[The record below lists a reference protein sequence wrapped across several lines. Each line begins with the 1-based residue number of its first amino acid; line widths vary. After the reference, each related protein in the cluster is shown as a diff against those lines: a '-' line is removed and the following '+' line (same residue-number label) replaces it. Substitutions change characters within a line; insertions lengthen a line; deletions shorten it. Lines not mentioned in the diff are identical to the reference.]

1 MKLWLRTI
9 VRALRELIAH
19 CLQPDAGGF
28 TPSDFPLA
36 TLTQGQIDALVRQQ
50 TQIEAIYPLSP
61 LQQGLLFHSLYAPQ
75 GGDHIVQVG
84 YTLRGHVD
92 VTALLRAW
100 QQVIEQYSILRTS
113 FVWEQLDTPLQVVH
127 EHATMP
133 FTTHDWRSLS
143 PLLHDERLLAFLHK
157 DRREGFV
164 LSHAPL
170 MRIHLIQMAD
180 DSFELIWT
188 HHHLLLDGWSFPLL
202 LQEVFACY
210 AAFCEGHMHQ
220 VEGVRPYQ
228 DYIAWVLQQDV
239 QLAESFWR
247 RCLHGLTQPTML
259 QVPTPIHPEPGY
271 GELILHTSAEL
282 STTLARFARQ
292 QHLTLNTLF
301 QAAWALLLHHY
312 SGQLDVL
319 FGTIVS
325 GRPAAL
331 QGVERMIGLF
341 INTVPVRVHVDPAL
355 AVLPWLHHIQETHSE
370 LRQFEY
376 SPLVQVHNWSQLPR
390 GEALFESLLIFE
402 NYPLTPQESL
412 QDAPTRLTIQ
422 AAHTQE
428 QTTYPLSLYVV
439 PGDPIAFKVLFDR
452 RRFSQTTISR
462 LLEHLQQLLAT
473 LVAHPAQSLA
483 TIQTLSHEEQHTLLH
498 TFNAT
503 HLPVPQE
510 CCIHHLFEQQ
520 AVLTPQAIALHSDH
534 DVLSYA
540 QLNERANQLAH
551 YLHAHGVGPNVLVG
565 VCISRS
571 PDMLVALLAI
581 LKAGGAYVPL
591 DPAYPAERLAFLLTD
606 AHVALL
612 LTQEH
617 LLTLLPAVQVPR
629 LCLDRDWSVLADLP
643 RDHAPH
649 STVSSH
655 DLAYVIYTSGSTGTP
670 KGVCIHHRNTVTLLY
685 WAREQFDAQ
694 CLQGVLAS
702 TSICF
707 DLSVFELFVPLS
719 WGGTVILAEN
729 ALALP
734 TLPAAEHVRLIN
746 TVPSAMAELVRSGSV
761 PASVRVVNL
770 AGEALQRSLVH
781 DLFALPHIQRVCNL
795 YGPTED
801 TTYSTW
807 ADLAAQDDGAV
818 PIGRPIAN
826 TQVYLLD
833 AHLQL
838 VPIGVTGEL
847 YLGGAGIAQ
856 GYLHRPE
863 LTAERFIAHPFSDE
877 PGARLYRTGDLARYR
892 DDGTLDYLG
901 RRDQQVKIR
910 GYRIEVG
917 EIESVL
923 LQHPTV
929 QDAVVVAHEENP
941 TQYRLIAYIVS
952 ATETLFSD
960 AQLRAY
966 VQERL
971 PSYMLPSLFVPLD
984 VLPLTPNGK
993 VDRRA
998 LPNPEIDRTLQIFIA
1013 PHTAIEQKLAT
1024 IWSKVLGVTPISVH
1038 DNFFALGGDSILSIQ
1053 IVSRAH
1059 QAGLTITPKQLFQA
1073 PTIAELA
1080 TMITTGETAPEIVAQ
1095 QGLVVG
1101 AVPLTPIQHW
1111 FFAQHQPA
1119 RQHWNQ
1125 AVLLCVTQPLN
1136 ASVLRQTVAHLLIQ
1150 HDALRFRFSN
1160 AQQGWQQ
1167 DSHVPDEQVPL
1178 HLFDLSTLTA
1188 MQQTQALEQLAND
1201 VQASLDIE
1209 HGPLV
1214 RVASF
1219 HLGSQAQDRL
1229 LIVVHHL
1236 AIDAVSWRI
1245 LLEDLQQV
1253 YEQLSLEQRAQ
1264 LPAKTTSFQQ
1274 WSQLLLDH
1282 AQSATVLQQLP
1293 YWLTQTLARH
1303 HALPVDHYS
1312 GANTAAS
1319 ARHVVISL
1327 SLQETASLLHEVPAA
1342 YHTQINDVLLTALA
1356 MALSQWTG
1364 QHAHVIDLEGHGRED
1379 LFAQVDLSRT
1389 IGWFTTLFPVL
1400 LDLSDVG
1407 TTSPADA
1414 LKTIKE
1420 RLRHIPQRGIGY
1432 GLLRYLSSPADG
1444 TEEQEAL
1451 IQLRTRPAADLSFNY
1466 LGQFDQIQQNTTLLR
1481 AAPESSGSVVSPHS
1495 IRTHLIDINGSISGG
1510 QLNLIWTYSMHRHR
1524 AETIEA
1530 LAQNYLRA
1538 LRELI
1543 AHCLQPDAGGFT
1555 PSDFPLAVLTQD
1567 QIDTLLSQHKQ
1578 VEAIYPLSPLQQGF
1592 LFHSLYAPE
1601 EGNYIVQVRWTL
1613 QGDLHI
1619 PAFKAAW
1626 QSLLDHHAILRTCF
1640 LWDTLAEPL
1649 QVVREHIQLPFLYE
1663 QWLHS
1668 SPDEQQAQLALCLQH
1683 DRIQGFDLAQA
1694 PLLRLRLI
1702 QMAQDTY
1709 TFIWSYHHIL
1719 LDGWSIPL
1727 LLKELFTSYLARCE
1741 GQSIPRTHTR
1751 PYHDYIAWLVRQNAP
1766 LAEAF
1771 WKRALAGFTAPTP
1784 LGIDHMPPT
1793 MVEQHAGVE
1802 RAHFPHELPAQL
1814 QQMTREHKLTL
1825 HTVLQGAWALLLS
1838 RYSQQHDVVFGSTS
1852 SGRSAGIEGIEEMVG
1867 LFINTLP
1874 VRVQVAP
1881 EALLIPWLQALQD
1894 QQSEMHQYEYS
1905 SLTQVQGYSEVP
1917 RGIPLFE
1924 SLLVLENYPVDNQ
1937 TALPAQQDKGQFNIL
1952 PAEIL
1957 EQSHYPLNIVV
1968 LPGTPFTIMVRYN
1981 QDRFETT
1988 HIVRLL
1994 HHLTTILTNMVT
2006 RPTQSLAQIAYLSPD
2021 ELHHLLV
2028 EWNATHK
2035 EYPHERCFHHLFTAQ
2050 AQRTPDAS
2058 ALVAGHQHMTY
2069 RELDERSNQLAH
2081 SLQQRGIGPEML
2093 VGVCVERSIAMVVGQ
2108 LAALKA
2114 GAAYLPL
2121 DPTYPQE
2128 RLAYLLADARVCVLL
2143 TQEKL
2148 VPNVTG
2154 SSPTQLF
2161 CLDRDW
2167 DQVEMLPTTLPMSR
2181 VQPDNLAYV
2190 IYTSGSTGQPKGV
2203 QISHRNLLNLI
2214 TWHQQT
2220 YQLHGQDRTTQIAS
2234 MAFDACV
2241 WEIWPTLAA
2250 GASLFFPDEETRH
2263 SPLHL
2268 RDWLLAERITHCF
2281 IPTPLTES
2289 VLSLPWPAQAPLRF
2303 LLTGGDVLHHAPEH
2317 LLPFHLINHYGPTE
2331 STVVATAG
2339 EVQSQPLQRRAP
2351 SIGRPI
2357 ANTQVYILDASLQ
2370 LVSPGVVGE
2379 ICLGGASL
2387 SRGYL
2392 SRPDET
2398 AEKFIAHP
2406 FSDEPGARLYRTGDL
2421 ARYRADGQI
2430 EFVGRRDEQVKIRGY
2445 RIEVGEIES
2454 VLGHLPGVQDAVVV
2468 AREDIPG
2475 TKRLVAYIVPGS
2487 QAGIEEQGLRQALHE
2502 RLPEYM
2508 VPSALIFLAALPLTP
2523 NGKVDRTALVRMHL
2537 PQTNAQHE
2545 VVLARTQ
2552 TEQRLADIW
2561 SQVLGVEQIGIH
2573 DNFFALGGDFD
2584 PQHSDRLTGP
2594 SGWPD
2599 HHSQTAL
2606 PGSYY
2611 CRASDN
2617 DYNWRDCAGDR
2628 GATGSGRWGCAAD
2641 SHPTLVLCP
2650 ASTRKTA
2657 LESSDDAQCTS

>member
-1 MKLWLRTI
+1 
-9 VRALRELIAH
+9 
-19 CLQPDAGGF
+19 
-28 TPSDFPLA
+28 
-36 TLTQGQIDALVRQQ
+36 
-50 TQIEAIYPLSP
+50 
-61 LQQGLLFHSLYAPQ
+61 
-75 GGDHIVQVG
+75 
-84 YTLRGHVD
+84 
-92 VTALLRAW
+92 
-100 QQVIEQYSILRTS
+100 
-113 FVWEQLDTPLQVVH
+113 
-127 EHATMP
+127 
-133 FTTHDWRSLS
+133 
-143 PLLHDERLLAFLHK
+143 
-157 DRREGFV
+157 
-164 LSHAPL
+164 
-170 MRIHLIQMAD
+170 
-180 DSFELIWT
+180 
-188 HHHLLLDGWSFPLL
+188 
-202 LQEVFACY
+202 
-210 AAFCEGHMHQ
+210 
-220 VEGVRPYQ
+220 
-228 DYIAWVLQQDV
+228 
-239 QLAESFWR
+239 
-247 RCLHGLTQPTML
+247 
-259 QVPTPIHPEPGY
+259 
-271 GELILHTSAEL
+271 
-282 STTLARFARQ
+282 
-292 QHLTLNTLF
+292 
-301 QAAWALLLHHY
+301 
-312 SGQLDVL
+312 
-319 FGTIVS
+319 
-325 GRPAAL
+325 
-331 QGVERMIGLF
+331 MI
-341 INTVPVRVHVDPAL
+341 
-355 AVLPWLHHIQETHSE
+355 
-370 LRQFEY
+370 
-376 SPLVQVHNWSQLPR
+376 
-390 GEALFESLLIFE
+390 
-402 NYPLTPQESL
+402 
-412 QDAPTRLTIQ
+412 
-422 AAHTQE
+422 
-428 QTTYPLSLYVV
+428 
-439 PGDPIAFKVLFDR
+439 
-452 RRFSQTTISR
+452 
-462 LLEHLQQLLAT
+462 
-473 LVAHPAQSLA
+473 
-483 TIQTLSHEEQHTLLH
+483 
-498 TFNAT
+498 
-503 HLPVPQE
+503 
-510 CCIHHLFEQQ
+510 
-520 AVLTPQAIALHSDH
+520 
-534 DVLSYA
+534 
-540 QLNERANQLAH
+540 
-551 YLHAHGVGPNVLVG
+551 
-565 VCISRS
+565 
-571 PDMLVALLAI
+571 
-581 LKAGGAYVPL
+581 
-591 DPAYPAERLAFLLTD
+591 
-606 AHVALL
+606 
-612 LTQEH
+612 
-617 LLTLLPAVQVPR
+617 
-629 LCLDRDWSVLADLP
+629 
-643 RDHAPH
+643 
-649 STVSSH
+649 
-655 DLAYVIYTSGSTGTP
+655 
-670 KGVCIHHRNTVTLLY
+670 
-685 WAREQFDAQ
+685 
-694 CLQGVLAS
+694 
-702 TSICF
+702 
-707 DLSVFELFVPLS
+707 
-719 WGGTVILAEN
+719 
-729 ALALP
+729 
-734 TLPAAEHVRLIN
+734 
-746 TVPSAMAELVRSGSV
+746 
-761 PASVRVVNL
+761 NL
-770 AGEALQRSLVH
+770 AGEALQRSLVQQI
-781 DLFALPHIQRVCNL
+781 FSLPGIEHVYNL
-795 YGPTED
+795 YGPSED

-807 ADLAAQDDGAV
+807 TELTASEQGSV
-818 PIGRPIAN
+818 PIGRPITN

-838 VPIGVTGEL
+838 VPPGVTGEL
-847 YLGGAGIAQ
+847 YLSGEGLAQ

-863 LTAERFIAHPFSDE
+863 LTAERFIANPFSQK
-877 PGARLYRTGDLARYR
+877 PGTRLYSTGDLARYR
-892 DDGTLDYLG
+892 ADGTLDYLG
-901 RRDQQVKIR
+901 RVDQQVKVR
-910 GYRIEVG
+910 GYRIELG

-923 LQHPTV
+923 NEHPGIKNG
-929 QDAVVVAHEENP
+929 AVVVREDIHGHK
-941 TQYRLIAYIVS
+941 RLVAYIV
-952 ATETLFSD
+952 TE
-960 AQLRAY
+960 AQQMTITEQALRAY
-966 VQERL
+966 LRERL
-971 PSYMLPSLFVPLD
+971 PDYMLPTLFIQLAT
-984 VLPLTPNGK
+984 LPLTPNGK

-998 LPNPEIDRTLQIFIA
+998 LPDPDMRQISQQQVFVAARTSNEQVLSQVWTEI
-1013 PHTAIEQKLAT
+1013 
-1024 IWSKVLGVTPISVH
+1024 LGVEKVSVY
-1038 DNFFALGGDSILSIQ
+1038 DNFFTLGGDSILGIR
-1053 IVSRAH
+1053 VVARAS
-1059 QAGLTITPKQLFQA
+1059 QLGLHITPKQLFQYQ
-1073 PTIAELA
+1073 TIIELA
-1080 TMITTGETAPEIVAQ
+1080 QAIGTANTKITVDAE
-1095 QGLVVG
+1095 QGLVSGDV
-1101 AVPLTPIQHW
+1101 ALTPIQHW
-1111 FFAQHQPA
+1111 FFEHEQP
-1119 RQHWNQ
+1119 RPHHWNQ
-1125 AVLLCVTQPLN
+1125 AILLDISQPLN
-1136 ASVLRQTVAHLLIQ
+1136 ISHLVQTLASLLQ
-1150 HDALRFRFSN
+1150 HHDALRLRFIKTDTHWHQHN
-1160 AQQGWQQ
+1160 ASWDGLI
-1167 DSHVPDEQVPL
+1167 PL
-1178 HLFDLSTLTA
+1178 SIFDLSVYPPTKQNAALTRLA
-1188 MQQTQALEQLAND
+1188 SEVQTN
-1201 VQASLDIE
+1201 LDLE
-1209 HGPLV
+1209 HGPLI
-1214 RVASF
+1214 RVAYIQ
-1219 HLGSQAQDRL
+1219 LGAMTGRL
-1229 LIVVHHL
+1229 LIVIHHL
-1236 AIDAVSWRI
+1236 AIDGVSWRI
-1245 LLEDLQQV
+1245 LLEDLQAV
-1253 YEQLSLEQRAQ
+1253 YQQINQGLPAQ

-1274 WSQLLLDH
+1274 WSQQLSIY
-1282 AQSATVLQQLP
+1282 AQSASIWQQIP
-1293 YWLTQTLARH
+1293 YWLAQTAHENYSR
-1303 HALPVDHYS
+1303 LPIDHKN
-1312 GANTAAS
+1312 GENTVAS
-1319 ARHVVISL
+1319 VRHVSVSL
-1327 SLQETASLLHEVPAA
+1327 GQAETEALLYKVPAA

-1356 MALSQWTG
+1356 QTLTHWTK
-1364 QHAHVIDLEGHGRED
+1364 QAAHLIMLEGHGRED
-1379 LFAQVDLSRT
+1379 IFTQVDISRT
-1389 IGWFTTLFPVL
+1389 IGWFTSLFPVL
-1400 LDLSDVG
+1400 LDLSKTDG
-1407 TTSPADA
+1407 KPGEA
-1414 LKTIKE
+1414 LKALKE
-1420 RLRHIPQRGIGY
+1420 QLRHIPERGIGY
-1432 GLLRYLSSPADG
+1432 GVLRYLS
-1444 TEEQEAL
+1444 TLTNEAEYNHMRA
-1451 IQLRTRPAADLSFNY
+1451 QLHSMSEAEICFNY
-1466 LGQFDQIQQNTTLLR
+1466 LGQFDQPTTSTSLFSPATESPGNTFSPLSNRQYLL
-1481 AAPESSGSVVSPHS
+1481 EINSSITEGELHLDWAYS
-1495 IRTHLIDINGSISGG
+1495 TH
-1510 QLNLIWTYSMHRHR
+1510 YHH

-1784 LGIDHMPPT
+1784 LGIDHMPQT
-1793 MVEQHAGVE
+1793 MSEQHAGVE

-1814 QQMTREHKLTL
+1814 QQMTREHKITL

-1838 RYSQQHDVVFGSTS
+1838 RYSQQYDVVFGSTS

-1937 TALPAQQDKGQFNIL
+1937 TALPAQQDKGQLHIL

-1994 HHLTTILTNMVT
+1994 HHLTTIITNMVT

-2552 TEQRLADIW
+2552 TEQRLVDIW

-2594 SGWPD
+2594 SGRPD
-2599 HHSQTAL
+2599 DHSQTAL

-2611 CRASDN
+2611 CRTSDN

-2628 GATGSGRWGCAAD
+2628 GATGSGRWGCPAD

-2657 LESSDDAQCTS
+2657 LESGCDAQCTS